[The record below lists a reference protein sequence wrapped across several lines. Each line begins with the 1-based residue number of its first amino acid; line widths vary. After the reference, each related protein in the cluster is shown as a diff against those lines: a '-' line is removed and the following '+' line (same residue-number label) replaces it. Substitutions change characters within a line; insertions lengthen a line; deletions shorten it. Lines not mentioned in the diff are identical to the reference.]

1 MNEAL
6 KHSSGGILRLG
17 RFCLFFR
24 CPAGGVFRRPLVGI
38 LRRPI
43 YT

>member
-17 RFCLFFR
+17 KFCLFFR
-24 CPAGGVFRRPLVGI
+24 CPADQVFLCPLIGI
-38 LRRPI
+38 LRRPNF
-43 YT
+43 